1 MHKLL
6 TLLLYKDNLIQLN
19 LNNNLNIKEKICLFE
34 KKNVTKN

>member
-34 KKNVTKN
+34 KKM